1 MAGVENIMQIT
12 SIDENNNLFKV
23 QELVPKHLVE
33 KVLAT
38 PWHEL
43 AWDRQEGQETW
54 ARRRIRNEEIP
65 WQQEW
70 DIYLANMFPTI
81 EKLVGR
87 KLKSYIGTG
96 WWLDEPGFTCALHTD
111 GDMPGSL
118 QMTWIADIPELGTC
132 FYNYK
137 DPGAIRYHFLTKPNS
152 GYIMLNNPDP
162 TGYRQLQWHAMLTPV
177 PAGTYRLSSYTWITP
192 YND

>member
-23 QELVPKHLVE
+23 ESLLPDHLVE

-38 PWHEL
+38 PWLDLE
-43 AWDRQEGQETW
+43 WDRQQGQETW
-54 ARRRIRNEEIP
+54 TRRRIRNEAIP

-70 DIYLANMFPTI
+70 DIYLSNAMPKI
-81 EKLVGR
+81 EQLVGR

-96 WWLDEPGFTCALHTD
+96 WWLDEPGFTCAMHTD
-111 GDMPGSL
+111 GDMPGAL
-118 QMTWIADIPELGTC
+118 QMTWIAAQPELGTC

-137 DPGAIRYHFLTKPNS
+137 DPDAVRYQFLARPNS
-152 GYIMLNNPDP
+152 GYIMLNNIDAS
-162 TGYRQLQWHAMLTPV
+162 GYRQLQWHAMLTPV
-177 PAGTYRLSSYTWITP
+177 PANTYRLSSYTWITP
-192 YND
+192 YHD